1 MGRTSR
7 NYGIDA
13 LRVFS
18 MFLVAII
25 HILGHGGVIRSA
37 TSYENIIAIW
47 VLEILAFPAVNCFM
61 LISGFVGYRNENYA
75 PKLQNIISIFFTV
88 LFYSAGICIVLQLIE
103 PNFVSLTDIKNSF
116 SPLLKKQYWF
126 YSSYFGVFLLSPI
139 INSFV
144 YKASP
149 KQLYLSLLIVFFFSF
164 LTLETDAFIFN
175 EGYSVIWLAL
185 LYLVGA
191 IIKKL
196 DIASLISTKFCVLML
211 LIAFS
216 CTYIPQVVFPLTKN
230 SFLLEHT
237 YYFISYDSPTVLLMA
252 IGWLCLF
259 SKLNFNDHLKRIIS
273 FFSTSAFSVYLIHDN
288 RHIRNIFI
296 KDTFTFVNEYN
307 PIILVLIVLGVVTA
321 ILISCTLIDKIRIL
335 LFRIFKV
342 NNISIFI
349 DKIIKSTINKL
360 YNKVCSKTKTAR

>member
-1 MGRTSR
+1 MSRTSR
-7 NYGIDA
+7 NYGIDL

-37 TSYENIIAIW
+37 TSFGNIAVIW
-47 VLEILAFPAVNCFM
+47 LLEILAFPAVNCFM
-61 LISGFVGYRNENYA
+61 LISGFVGYRNEIYA
-75 PKLQNIISIFFTV
+75 PKLRNIISIFITV
-88 LFYSAGICIVLQLIE
+88 LFYSVGICCLLQLIE
-103 PNFVSLTDIKNSF
+103 PNLVNLTDIKNSF
-116 SPLLKKQYWF
+116 LPLIKKQYWF

-144 YKASP
+144 YKASQ

-175 EGYSVIWLAL
+175 DGYSLIWLAL

-196 DIASLISTKFCVLML
+196 DITSLISAKFCVLML
-211 LIAFS
+211 LITFT
-216 CTYIPQVVFPLTKN
+216 CTYIPQVVFPMTKN
-230 SFLLEHT
+230 SFLLGHT
-237 YYFISYDSPTVLLMA
+237 YYFTTYDSPTVLLMA
-252 IGWLCLF
+252 IAWLCLF
-259 SKLNFNDHLKRIIS
+259 SKLNFNSSLQKIIS

-288 RHIRNIFI
+288 RHIRKIFI
-296 KDTFTFVNEYN
+296 TDAFTFVNEYN
-307 PIILVLIVLGVVTA
+307 PIILVLIVLGVIIA

-342 NNISIFI
+342 DNISIFI
-349 DKIIKSTINKL
+349 ERIVKSTINKL
-360 YNKVCSKTKTAR
+360 YNKVCSKSETAR